1 MQEEGWVVCRVFKKR
16 IATIRKEGEHD
27 QLCWYDDHQVSFMPD
42 FDSPRRIPQQY
53 GTNTAYNNHQYCK
66 QELHELMHYN
76 NSNNNMSHH
85 HQDPFLQLPQLES
98 PKVPYGF
105 VDRISTQ
112 LLAPSPTLSTNHQIM
127 INSSSTM
134 YDHHQQGDGVDDQVT
149 TDWRVLDKFVASQL
163 SHEDASRKQQVEGTY
178 SDGPSSLQLTE
189 QVNLLVNEHNMR
201 QEVMCSSSSELGN
214 NSMSTPTSEIDLWK

>member
-16 IATIRKEGEHD
+16 IATIRKEGDHD

-42 FDSPRRIPQQY
+42 FDSPRRIPQQQQQQY
-53 GTNTAYNNHQYCK
+53 NTTTAYNNQYCK

-76 NSNNNMSHH
+76 NNNISHH
-85 HQDPFLQLPQLES
+85 DPFLQLPQLES

-105 VDRISTQ
+105 VDRINTQ
-112 LLAPSPTLSTNHQIM
+112 LMAPSPTLSTNHQIM
-127 INSSSTM
+127 INSSSTSTM
-134 YDHHQQGDGVDDQVT
+134 YDHQQGDGVDDQV

-163 SHEDASRKQQVEGTY
+163 SHEDASRKQQVEATY
-178 SDGPSSLQLTE
+178 SDAPSSLQLTE

-201 QEVMCSSSSELGN
+201 QEVICSSSSELGN